1 MKKNNM
7 RAGYFDRSGKFHE
20 VKFIRSAA
28 VFSDEALS
36 PIPNYSEP
44 TEFSCKVECSED
56 FMKELKDSMKNLD
69 LMILDAYDTI
79 GSAAQCC
86 LDPVRP
92 QCHICPYKGRDQCK
106 YQLMQSVLDIVKNRR
121 EEVKQA
127 IEEKWREKDE

>member
-7 RAGYFDRSGKFHE
+7 RAGYFDRSGKLHE

-28 VFSDEALS
+28 VLSDEVLGQ
-36 PIPNYSEP
+36 IPNYSEP

-56 FMKELKDSMKNLD
+56 FTKELKDSMKKLD
-69 LMILDAYDTI
+69 LMILDAYDAI
-79 GSAAQCC
+79 SSAVQCC

-92 QCHICPYKGRDQCK
+92 QCHICPYKGQGQCK

-127 IEEKWREKDE
+127 IGEKWRETFD